1 MIASLPTSEGK
12 KEKKRK
18 KSEYNNTKI
27 NVERLLTD
35 FRLWLTDIGVA
46 RARFALWRAA
56 HPQPCT
62 DALLCKSRCELEI
75 DDATLQSVFVQS

>member
-1 MIASLPTSEGK
+1 MIASLRTSEGK
-12 KEKKRK
+12 KHQKKEKKTA
-18 KSEYNNTKI
+18 YNNTKI
-27 NVERLLTD
+27 NVERLLSV

-62 DALLCKSRCELEI
+62 NALLWKSCYELEI
-75 DDATLQSVFVQS
+75 DDATLQSVQS